1 MYFILILFVQYLVA
15 MGSGDRP
22 WLAALEG
29 YYGPPLDH
37 AARADLVTWLGAHD
51 YDAYAY
57 SPKND
62 PYARDRWRDA
72 YPADE
77 LRRFAELVDVGRDA
91 GVELAMTMNPGLDW
105 RPGDASEIDALTA
118 KLSAFCDIGVA
129 GLAVAWDDV
138 PGGGAELGH
147 EHGGAVAEAFR
158 RLGGEGRWFT
168 CPVDYSAR
176 RPTAY
181 LRAFADA
188 LPPEVAVVWTGP
200 GIVSP
205 TLTGDDATGLA
216 DALGRD
222 LLFGEN
228 FPVNDGGMAHVM
240 HLGPY
245 PTRDASFVAATR
257 GAVIN
262 FMHRPLASRLGL
274 AVAAKFWRD
283 PSGDRYAQWLDALG
297 EFDGLEPLARACAS
311 WVDDPEPDRQLRAWA
326 DAAPHD
332 PHLEDYLARGC
343 RAGLDPALAAE
354 LEPWLAQWE
363 AEAKAMQAALWLL
376 AAGGAV
382 TMDEVGALAQHWYDA
397 RRAETQAFGI
407 RFAYYPVSDRDGDRL
422 ISDPVSVVEGTNL
435 TDRLCRRALD
445 AVAP

>member
-1 MYFILILFVQYLVA
+1 M
-15 MGSGDRP
+15 RP

-37 AARADLVTWLGAHD
+37 DARVALVEWLGNHD

-62 PYARDRWRDA
+62 PFARDRWRDP

-77 LRRFAELVDVGRDA
+77 LARFAELVGVCRDA
-91 GVELAMTMNPGLDW
+91 GLELSMTMNPGLDW
-105 RPGDASEIDALTA
+105 RVGDPADVDALTA
-118 KLSAFCDIGVA
+118 KLDAFRAIGVA

-138 PGGGAELGH
+138 PGGGAEIGA
-147 EHGGAVAEAFR
+147 EHGNAVARAFER
-158 RLGGEGRWFT
+158 IGGDARWFT

-176 RPTAY
+176 EPTAY

-188 LPPEVAVVWTGP
+188 LPPEVAIVWTGP

-205 TLTGDDATGLA
+205 TLTGADATPLA
-216 DALGRD
+216 AALGRE

-245 PTRDASFVAATR
+245 PTRDASFVDATG
-257 GAVIN
+257 GAVVN

-283 PSGDRYAQWLDALG
+283 PTGDRYAQWVDALA
-297 EFDGLEPLARACAS
+297 EFDGLEPLARACSS
-311 WVDDPEPDRQLRAWA
+311 WVDDPEPDRVLREWA
-326 DAAPHD
+326 ATAPHD
-332 PHLEDYLARGC
+332 DRLERYLAAGC
-343 RAGLDPALAAE
+343 RDGLDPDLAAE

-376 AAGGAV
+376 AAGGSV
-382 TMDEVGALAQHWYDA
+382 TMDEVGAMAQHWYDA
-397 RRAETQAFGI
+397 RRSETQAFGI
-407 RFAYYPVSDRDGDRL
+407 RFAYYPVSSRDGDRL
-422 ISDPVSVVEGTNL
+422 ISDPVSIVEGTNL
-435 TDRLCRRALD
+435 TDRLCHRALD
-445 AVAP
+445 AVRP

>member
-1 MYFILILFVQYLVA
+1 
-15 MGSGDRP
+15 MGNDSRP

-29 YYGPPLDH
+29 YYGPPLGHDERL
-37 AARADLVTWLGAHD
+37 ALVAWLGTQD

-62 PYARDRWRDA
+62 PFARDRWRDP

-77 LRRFAELVDVGRDA
+77 LARFADLVDACNDA
-91 GVELAMTMNPGLDW
+91 GLELAMTMNPGLDW
-105 RPGDASEIDALTA
+105 RVGDRADVDALTA
-118 KLSAFCDIGVA
+118 KLEAFRAIGVR

-138 PGGGAELGH
+138 PGGGAEIGA
-147 EHGGAVAEAFR
+147 EHGRAVAEAFAR
-158 RLGGEGRWFT
+158 IGTSDDRWFT

-176 RPTAY
+176 QPTSY

-188 LPPEVAVVWTGP
+188 LPPEVAIVWTGP

-205 TLTGDDATGLA
+205 TLTGTDAAPLA
-216 DALGRD
+216 EALGRP

-228 FPVNDGGMAHVM
+228 FPVNDGGMAQVM

-245 PTRDASFVAATR
+245 PTRDASFVSATQ
-257 GAVIN
+257 GAVVN

-274 AVAAKFWRD
+274 AVAARFWRD
-283 PSGDRYAQWLDALG
+283 PAGDRYAQWTDALA
-297 EFDGLEPLARACAS
+297 EFDGLEPIARACAS
-311 WVDDPEPDRQLRAWA
+311 WVDDPSPDPTLRAWS
-326 DAAPHD
+326 DAAPAD
-332 PHLEDYLARGC
+332 DRLERYLAAGC

-354 LEPWLAQWE
+354 LEPWLVQWE

-376 AAGGAV
+376 AGEGAV
-382 TMDEVGALAQHWYDA
+382 SMDEVGAMALHWYEA

-407 RFAYYPVSDRDGDRL
+407 RFAYYPVSERDGDRL
-422 ISDPVSVVEGTNL
+422 VSDPVSVVEGSNL
-435 TDRLCRRALD
+435 TDQLCRRALA
-445 AVAP
+445 AVRP

>member
-1 MYFILILFVQYLVA
+1 MPSDL
-15 MGSGDRP
+15 RP

-29 YYGPPLDH
+29 YYGPPLPH
-37 AARADLVTWLGAHD
+37 ADRLALVEWLGAHD
-51 YDAYAY
+51 YDGYAY

-62 PYARDRWRDA
+62 PFARDRWREP

-77 LRRFAELVDVGRDA
+77 MARFGELADACRDA
-91 GVELAMTMNPGLDW
+91 GLELAVTMNPGLDW
-105 RPGDASEIDALTA
+105 RSGDPSDLDALTA
-118 KLSAFCDIGVA
+118 KLEAFRAIGVA

-138 PGGGAELGH
+138 PGGGAEVGA
-147 EHGGAVAEAFR
+147 EHGAAVATAYER
-158 RLGGEGRWFT
+158 IGGGGRWFT

-176 RPTAY
+176 TPTSY

-188 LPPEVAVVWTGP
+188 LPAEVGIVWTGT

-205 TLTGDDATGLA
+205 TLTGADASPLG
-216 DALGRD
+216 DALGRR

-245 PTRDASFVAATR
+245 PTRDASFVAATQ
-257 GAVIN
+257 GAVVN

-283 PSGDRYAQWLDALG
+283 PTGDRYAQWQEALA

-311 WVDDPEPDRQLRAWA
+311 WVDDPAPDRTLRAWA
-326 DAAPHD
+326 KAAPED
-332 PHLEDYLARGC
+332 ARLEGYLAAGC
-343 RAGLDPALAAE
+343 RDGLDPALAAE

-376 AAGGAV
+376 ASDGPV
-382 TMDEVGALAQHWYDA
+382 SMDEVGAMALHWYEA
-397 RRAETQAFGI
+397 RRSETQAFGI
-407 RFAYYPVSDRDGDRL
+407 RFAYYPVSERDGDR
-422 ISDPVSVVEGTNL
+422 IVSDPVSVIEGSNL
-435 TDRLCRRALD
+435 TDDVCRRALG
-445 AVAP
+445 AVRP